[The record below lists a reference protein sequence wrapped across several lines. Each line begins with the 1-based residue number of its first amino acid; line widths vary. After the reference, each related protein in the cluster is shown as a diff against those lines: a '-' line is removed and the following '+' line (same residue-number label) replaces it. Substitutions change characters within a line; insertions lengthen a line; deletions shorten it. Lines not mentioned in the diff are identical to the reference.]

1 MLRQAEAREGS
12 LSSQDVFDTV
22 ERADPES
29 AEKTED
35 AEEEAEDD
43 IDDWY
48 GCDCPSDVCFMAV
61 WVEIAFGNLKSK
73 LMLEDT
79 TPPNQSPSYEI
90 VVKD

>member
-1 MLRQAEAREGS
+1 

-35 AEEEAEDD
+35 AEEEADDD

-48 GCDCPSDVCFMAV
+48 GCDWLGDVCFV
-61 WVEIAFGNLKSK
+61 VGWVEIACGSLKSK
-73 LMLEDT
+73 LMLED
-79 TPPNQSPSYEI
+79 NNAS
-90 VVKD
+90 